1 MDLRYLDD
9 NEWCDLVPF
18 QLRPS
23 LDDFVNMF
31 AEEEMVGTSRVTDV
45 EGWVLLE
52 RNFCLTSLF
61 QNWVIL
67 LWHTPKKRRYL
78 SWFISFWER
87 FRRHM
92 CGIQREKSNCV
103 WYIPFHSCCAMAT
116 FSCQFRGLTLQKINI
131 SIPTRMRAEWE
142 GATCVMSKP
151 RLKTTPGD
159 GSF

>member
-78 SWFISFWER
+78 SWFISF
-87 FRRHM
+87 
-92 CGIQREKSNCV
+92 
-103 WYIPFHSCCAMAT
+103 
-116 FSCQFRGLTLQKINI
+116 
-131 SIPTRMRAEWE
+131 
-142 GATCVMSKP
+142 
-151 RLKTTPGD
+151 
-159 GSF
+159 